1 MNNNFN
7 FMNAFLMLSDMDN
20 GQTLEQKAK
29 TKERIVFATMRAN
42 IPHWQPPKDWDKLE
56 AAERLKRLERIQKE
70 VI

>member
-1 MNNNFN
+1 MDKQFN

-29 TKERIVFATMRAN
+29 TKERIVFATMKAN
-42 IPHWQPPKDWDKLE
+42 IPQWQPPKGWDKLP

>member
-1 MNNNFN
+1 MDKQFN

-29 TKERIVFATMRAN
+29 TKERIVFATMKAN
-42 IPHWQPPKDWDKLE
+42 IPQCHPPKGWNELP
-56 AAERLKRLERIQKE
+56 AAERLKRLERIQKD